1 MLRKFEEALERWGVV
16 IEAVLFDVGG
26 VLIGP
31 KPKAVTDLLQ
41 KFAATW
47 VPPEVAARSL
57 GLLHG

>member
-1 MLRKFEEALERWGVV
+1 M